1 MNKIVVGIFDEHAIV
16 QEALCALLAT
26 CEDFEPIALSTD
38 KAHLLEQLKKNGVN
52 ILIINMHT
60 LDIAILNL
68 VNQLNLSYPK
78 SKILILTH
86 TNKEEIIIKTI
97 KAGAKGLLDKEAS
110 KNEFAEAI
118 YTLRN
123 GYDYYSKSIAHLL
136 LNKYLNKMKTKEMPH
151 DPGIDGLSLR
161 QIEILKLWGNNHSN
175 KEIADKLFISVR
187 TVESHKN
194 HIMQKLNFKTT
205 VDMIKFGIKNN
216 LIEI

>member
-1 MNKIVVGIFDEHAIV
+1 MSKIVVGIFDEHAIV
-16 QEALCALLAT
+16 QEALCALLST
-26 CEDFEPIALSTD
+26 CEDFEPVILTAD
-38 KAHLLEQLKKNGVN
+38 RDHLIEQLRKNGVN

-60 LDIAILNL
+60 LDIVILNL
-68 VNQLNLSYPK
+68 ITRVSLSYPK
-78 SKILILTH
+78 SSMLVLSH

-110 KNEFAEAI
+110 KNELAEAI

-136 LNKYLNKMKTKEMPH
+136 LNKYLNKMKTKEMLQET
-151 DPGIDGLSLR
+151 GIDSLSSR
-161 QIEILKLWGNNHSN
+161 EIEILKLWGNNYSN
-175 KEIADKLFISVR
+175 KEIAEKLFISVR